1 MEHNLSLSTEDI
13 GLIIQSI
20 DMYIERLE
28 SHLEEVRFKTTRLV
42 SVYDKIP
49 EAMQDEIT
57 VEEQIERLVQLKDI
71 LTLCINNDINKN
83 IEKQESKNP
92 LKSFQTMYLKGLSD
106 VCKLY
111 KKED

>member
-13 GLIIQSI
+13 DLIIQSI
-20 DMYIERLE
+20 DICIERLE

-57 VEEQIERLVQLKDI
+57 VEEQIERLVQLKDL
-71 LTLCINNDINKN
+71 LTVCINNDIN
-83 IEKQESKNP
+83 IEEQKSKNP
-92 LKSFQTMYLKGLSD
+92 LKAFQAMYLKGLSD
-106 VCKLY
+106 VCNLY

>member
-13 GLIIQSI
+13 DLIVQCI
-20 DMYIERLE
+20 DICIERLE
-28 SHLEEVRFKTTRLV
+28 SQLEEVSFKTTRLV

-57 VEEQIERLVQLKDI
+57 VEEQIEKLVQLKDI
-71 LTLCINNDINKN
+71 LNSYVYNEINEEELK
-83 IEKQESKNP
+83 SKNP
-92 LKSFQTMYLKGLSD
+92 LRAFQAMYLKRLSD
-106 VCKLY
+106 VCNLY

>member
-13 GLIIQSI
+13 DLIVQCI
-20 DMYIERLE
+20 DICIERLE
-28 SHLEEVRFKTTRLV
+28 SQLEEVSFKTTRLV

-57 VEEQIERLVQLKDI
+57 VEEQIEKLVQLKDI
-71 LTLCINNDINKN
+71 LNSYVYNEINEEELK
-83 IEKQESKNP
+83 SKNP
-92 LKSFQTMYLKGLSD
+92 LKAFQAMYLKRLSD
-106 VCKLY
+106 VCNLY